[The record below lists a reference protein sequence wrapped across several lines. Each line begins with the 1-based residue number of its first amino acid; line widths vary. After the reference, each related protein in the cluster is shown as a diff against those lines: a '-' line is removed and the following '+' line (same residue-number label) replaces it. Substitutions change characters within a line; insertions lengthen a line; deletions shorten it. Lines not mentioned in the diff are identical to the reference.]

1 MQAWLAQD
9 RATLE
14 DCLAPDYALIV
25 SAMPGQRVDRALW
38 LETCD
43 RYICTAFRYRDVQV
57 RGLGGGIAIMSSIAD
72 QQARIGDVDR
82 SGCFFLTDVWRLEAD
97 GQWRIAVRYS
107 SHPEAAGT
115 SSAALN
121 G

>member
-57 RGLGGGIAIMSSIAD
+57 RDLGGGIAIMSSIAD